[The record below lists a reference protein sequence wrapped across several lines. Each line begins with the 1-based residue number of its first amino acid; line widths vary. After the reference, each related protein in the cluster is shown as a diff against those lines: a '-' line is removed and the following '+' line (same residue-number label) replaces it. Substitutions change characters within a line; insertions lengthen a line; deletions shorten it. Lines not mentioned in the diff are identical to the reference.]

1 MSRTR
6 LQHDVV
12 WPGLRKDSRECRKI
26 GGRGELLKPDLV
38 FAPDRMGWQLLNQE
52 TQGGDVV
59 QPHRSERPQKVAGHP
74 CFEEIIR
81 IALCPAALSRVSSMA
96 ALHCVE
102 ERHLRKRSTG
112 DLKRDFVDDLI
123 KAGVER
129 GEKIG
134 HALLL
139 MLMRTTASPSPS
151 GPAARSLELR

>member
-1 MSRTR
+1 M
-6 LQHDVV
+6 
-12 WPGLRKDSRECRKI
+12 E
-26 GGRGELLKPDLV
+26 
-38 FAPDRMGWQLLNQE
+38 
-52 TQGGDVV
+52 
-59 QPHRSERPQKVAGHP
+59 
-74 CFEEIIR
+74 
-81 IALCPAALSRVSSMA
+81 